1 MAGTS
6 WDKLGQ
12 MDAAFELVAPAL
24 RRVARSEGARLHE
37 FFRDDPV
44 WRLDFAGRNR
54 GDGAVDVAWEEDRPE
69 EYAVSVLWWEGERL
83 QRQELGSFSRERSLG
98 DLEAMLPAPPMRA
111 PLRLGWKASAEQFGP
126 RPLLDFAVLA
136 EECGFDSVMVSDH
149 FSPWRHTDGH
159 APFSLAWLAAA
170 GERTRRLTLGTS
182 VLTPT
187 FRYHP
192 SIVAH

>member
-24 RRVARSEGARLHE
+24 RRGARSEGARLHE

-44 WRLDFAGRNR
+44 WRLDFAGKGR

-83 QRQELGSFSRERSLG
+83 QRHEVGSFTRERSTKELDSMLG
-98 DLEAMLPAPPMRA
+98 DAAARLPAR
-111 PLRLGWKASAEQFGP
+111 
-126 RPLLDFAVLA
+126 
-136 EECGFDSVMVSDH
+136 
-149 FSPWRHTDGH
+149 
-159 APFSLAWLAAA
+159 
-170 GERTRRLTLGTS
+170 
-182 VLTPT
+182 
-187 FRYHP
+187 
-192 SIVAH
+192 